1 MINPDFL
8 RGVTGAIGSRASD
21 EMVKRLGPAGIK
33 AVQRISAAAGI
44 LASALGTE
52 TTMTRPQPLLGG
64 ISLEEAERI
73 VSDMQDAGLA
83 RKYLYAINIEDI
95 TPPPLDYGIGPEQR
109 AIVQQTP
116 LGSLLSILSGN
127 FIQAAGA
134 AITGALNKA
143 LGIADGPAAGG
154 GGAGNGGVSVPY
166 LFNLFATDVSYSE
179 SLGGD
184 KVVVGGVSLDK
195 LHGREPVEVEITT
208 MDDEV
213 GTLKRWFAGK
223 LKQAAPGNGTVGLP
237 DDYCIRVTIY
247 HATGKATAQAFGT
260 HLRMRPASIQHDLSR
275 SDSELERIRMTFT
288 QFDPF
293 IT

>member
-8 RGVTGAIGSRASD
+8 RGVTGAIGSRAAD
-21 EMVKRLGPAGIK
+21 EAVKRLGPSGIK
-33 AVQRISAAAGI
+33 AVQRISAAAGA
-44 LASALGTE
+44 LSSALGIDAV
-52 TTMTRPQPLLGG
+52 MTRPQPLLGG

-73 VSDMQDAGLA
+73 VGEMQDAGLA
-83 RKYLYAINIEDI
+83 RKYLYAVNIEDI

-116 LGSLLSILSGN
+116 LGSLLSVLSGN

-143 LGIADGPAAGG
+143 LGIADGPAAAI
-154 GGAGNGGVSVPY
+154 GASNGGVSVPY

-179 SLGGD
+179 SLGGE
-184 KVVVGGVSLDK
+184 KVVVGGLSLDK

-208 MDDEV
+208 LDDET

-260 HLRMRPASIQHDLSR
+260 HLRMRPVSIQHDLSR
-275 SDSELERIRMTFT
+275 SDSDLERLRMTFT